1 MPYRTIRT
9 EHKTP
14 TGIKVTTRR
23 EWYSVPRNHTVAGM
37 LGNDSIARTVANEP
51 ITYEYQG
58 QLYEDTPASMID
70 RIDEALWAGNVAF
83 KDRALALVQRAKQK
97 Q

>member
-37 LGNDSIARTVANEP
+37 FGNDSIAKAVAN
-51 ITYEYQG
+51 
-58 QLYEDTPASMID
+58 
-70 RIDEALWAGNVAF
+70 
-83 KDRALALVQRAKQK
+83 
-97 Q
+97 